1 MDMMMALC
9 LVLLALTLGD
19 VISAMTKAF
28 VPSVFVSAII
38 FVIGFWTIFP
48 ADIVDLSG
56 IGNPLAQ
63 LAILLLIT
71 HMGTLMSLKELAS
84 QWRTII
90 ISLAGIV
97 GICVGA
103 VALGTVVFD
112 WETAII
118 ATPPLTG
125 GLVASIMMA
134 DAATAKGLNDL
145 AVLAILVYVAQGFAG
160 YPLTSIL
167 LRKEGNK
174 LLSDFRS
181 GKVKSSAKSEVEETI
196 KEESKLRIIPKL
208 PEKYDTT
215 YMVLLRVAIVAL
227 VAVKLEG
234 LTGGTISKYVIALVL
249 GAIASEM
256 GLIDRKPLVKS
267 GSFGILITSLMAF
280 VMAGLA
286 KATPDTLAEMAMPLI
301 GIIVFGV
308 VGMGIFSI
316 IAGKLLGIS
325 KEMSFAVALTALYGF
340 PPNYIITEDVSKALA
355 ETPEEK
361 EFLMDQMLPQ
371 MLVGGFT
378 TVTIASVIIAG
389 LFINLI

>member
-181 GKVKSSAKSEVEETI
+181 GKIKSSAKSEVEETAN
-196 KEESKLRIIPKL
+196 EESKLRIIPKL

>member
-181 GKVKSSAKSEVEETI
+181 GKIKSSAKREVEETT

>member
-90 ISLAGIV
+90 IALAGIV
-97 GICVGA
+97 GICIGA

-181 GKVKSSAKSEVEETI
+181 GKIKSSAKSEVEETI

-249 GAIASEM
+249 GAIASEI

>member
-90 ISLAGIV
+90 IALAGIV

-181 GKVKSSAKSEVEETI
+181 GKIKSSAKSEVEETI

>member
-145 AVLAILVYVAQGFAG
+145 AVLAILV
-160 YPLTSIL
+160 
-167 LRKEGNK
+167 
-174 LLSDFRS
+174 
-181 GKVKSSAKSEVEETI
+181 
-196 KEESKLRIIPKL
+196 
-208 PEKYDTT
+208 
-215 YMVLLRVAIVAL
+215 
-227 VAVKLEG
+227 
-234 LTGGTISKYVIALVL
+234 
-249 GAIASEM
+249 
-256 GLIDRKPLVKS
+256 
-267 GSFGILITSLMAF
+267 
-280 VMAGLA
+280 
-286 KATPDTLAEMAMPLI
+286 
-301 GIIVFGV
+301 
-308 VGMGIFSI
+308 
-316 IAGKLLGIS
+316 
-325 KEMSFAVALTALYGF
+325 
-340 PPNYIITEDVSKALA
+340 
-355 ETPEEK
+355 
-361 EFLMDQMLPQ
+361 
-371 MLVGGFT
+371 
-378 TVTIASVIIAG
+378 
-389 LFINLI
+389 

>member
-90 ISLAGIV
+90 IALAGIV
-97 GICVGA
+97 GICIGA

-181 GKVKSSAKSEVEETI
+181 GKIKSSAKSEVEETI

>member
-90 ISLAGIV
+90 IALAGIV
-97 GICVGA
+97 GICIGA

-249 GAIASEM
+249 GAIASEI